1 VVSNVLPNI
10 VDARN
15 VLVKRVERPIL
26 FIDIP
31 LINVVDAV
39 KVDALEKGA
48 YTILPIIV
56 DANVEVTEIVLP
68 VATEN
73 VTSGTE
79 TVDAV
84 VVDTLILLPIVMLSY
99 RLDIVN
105 TLAFIVLP
113 VTVDTVR
120 LAATIFPIIE
130 ESNIEEADKLEI
142 IRVDTDNVLPV
153 ILEKIRVEPVSV
165 DNVIVLP
172 DSVEKS
178 RELTDRFTPIIS
190 DALHEFIIVVEV
202 VTVDNDRE
210 LVSAYI

>member
-130 ESNIEEADKLEI
+130 ESNIEEADKLEM